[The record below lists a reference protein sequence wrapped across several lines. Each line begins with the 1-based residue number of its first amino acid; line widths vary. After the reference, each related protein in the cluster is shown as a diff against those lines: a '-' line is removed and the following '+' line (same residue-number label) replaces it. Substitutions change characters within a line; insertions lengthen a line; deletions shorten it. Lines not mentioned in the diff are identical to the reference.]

1 MASIETLSEIDAP
14 VVPNEEEQLQ
24 RDVDV
29 QKWMAEAKGRP
40 LAFFVA
46 GSGEVGKSALI
57 NNLLGLDKN
66 DENAAKEADGLTGI
80 MTTAAVTKHV
90 LRRYDIDMV
99 AFDTPGFQD
108 PNIDDAEIIAQLVQ
122 KTGGRVDVFLYCA
135 SLRKRVSLEERRICK
150 LLTKAFSASIWEKAI
165 FVLTLANDDK
175 VRQQSADQYQN
186 LISNFDKELRKCVR
200 MAGGVSEE
208 TIAAIPVHPA
218 GYTDEILPHNQ
229 VSERSWQ
236 DQLYTE
242 IMSKADPKIIPAL
255 LQLRWG
261 TDAWKYAEY
270 VVRAYIY
277 NKFYDKK

>member
-1 MASIETLSEIDAP
+1 MASIEAIDAP

-29 QKWMAEAKGRP
+29 QKWMAEARGRP

-46 GSGEVGKSALI
+46 GRGEVGKSALI

-66 DENAAKEADGLTGI
+66 DENAAKEADRLVGK
-80 MTTAAVTKHV
+80 MTTAAVTKHK
-90 LRRYDIDMV
+90 LSRYGIDMV

-135 SLRKRVSLEERRICK
+135 SLLRRVSKEEHRICK

-165 FVLTLANDDK
+165 FVLTHANDDK
-175 VRQQSADQYQN
+175 VRQESADEYQE
-186 LISNFDKELRKCVR
+186 LISNFDEELRKSVR
-200 MAGGVSEE
+200 MAGGISKE

-229 VSERSWQ
+229 PSERSWQ

-261 TDAWKYAEY
+261 NDAWKYAEY
-270 VVRAYIY
+270 VVRASYYIHY
-277 NKFYDKK
+277 II